1 MKEILERI
9 AEDYRAGLGTY
20 LAEGGEPALGKAYEL
35 GRTALADEVG
45 LLELLAIHHEAL
57 ASILVDAG
65 TPAETVRHLS
75 AARDFMS
82 EAISP
87 FEMIQRGFREANT
100 ALHRINERLE
110 NEARRIAHVIH
121 DDTGPLLVSVD
132 LSFKELE
139 RDLSPSAREQ
149 LAKVRTQL
157 NTLQDHLR
165 DLSHEL
171 RPTVLDDLGLV
182 PALRFLAE
190 GVSVRS
196 GLKVEVVDGFRRW
209 LPPLVQTALYR
220 IVQEAFANITR
231 HARASH
237 AIVQIQRDGTSIQC
251 SIRDDGIGMQAP
263 SKATA
268 GGGYGLGLLGIRE
281 RLHALGG
288 SLRSTVSGTG
298 HGVARLGPL
307 ED

>member
-1 MKEILERI
+1 M
-9 AEDYRAGLGTY
+9 
-20 LAEGGEPALGKAYEL
+20 
-35 GRTALADEVG
+35 
-45 LLELLAIHHEAL
+45 
-57 ASILVDAG
+57 
-65 TPAETVRHLS
+65 S

-87 FEMIQRGFREANT
+87 FEMIQQGFREANT

-132 LSFKELE
+132 LSFMGAE

-182 PALRFLAE
+182 PALRFWPRE
-190 GVSVRS
+190 SRS
-196 GLKVEVVDGFRRW
+196 
-209 LPPLVQTALYR
+209 
-220 IVQEAFANITR
+220 EA
-231 HARASH
+231 
-237 AIVQIQRDGTSIQC
+237 V
-251 SIRDDGIGMQAP
+251 
-263 SKATA
+263 
-268 GGGYGLGLLGIRE
+268 
-281 RLHALGG
+281 
-288 SLRSTVSGTG
+288 
-298 HGVARLGPL
+298 
-307 ED
+307 